1 MRLTTL
7 RCSLRTSRLCLLLS
21 VALHFTAPL
30 SAAGQ
35 ENVTVPG
42 CYSCPEGYYNHLDRG
57 CQPCTKCV
65 GSLVAA
71 SPCGSGDP
79 EYCDIVGQLDTVC
92 CEEYEY
98 IAYGEC
104 VLDCRRC
111 EVTGRCK
118 EGLTECDC
126 PPNRYGTLCE
136 FIEPTTQ
143 APAPPQ
149 PPTATKTTHSTES
162 TERSIPL
169 EAWHFAIIALC
180 IVVGVVGFAA
190 LCVLGSFCQYSR
202 RALQRGTKFT
212 VTSTV
217 FDSRSSST
225 VTMSSNSSNDSMRYL
240 ISPPHTR
247 ICSTQQCVYPAWR
260 ISINSFETFKCAC
273 VCVCVSPSQEFTC
286 KHWNVPP
293 LCLWFLLPSP
303 PLPPLPTTDFL
314 PSCVMSVHL
323 SFCTFYF

>member
-21 VALHFTAPL
+21 VALHFAVPL
-30 SAAGQ
+30 PVAGQ
-35 ENVTVPG
+35 ENNTVPG
-42 CYSCPEGYYNHLDRG
+42 CYSCPEGQYNDIDRG
-57 CQPCTKCV
+57 CQPCTQCV
-65 GSLVAA
+65 GGLV
-71 SPCGSGDP
+71 PVLECGSGDP

-98 IAYGEC
+98 EYSGEC
-104 VLDCRRC
+104 ILDCRRC
-111 EVTGRCK
+111 EVTKRCK
-118 EGLTECDC
+118 QGLTECDC
-126 PPNRYGTLCE
+126 PSDRYGNLCQ
-136 FIEPTTQ
+136 FIVPTTQ
-143 APAPPQ
+143 PSTQPT
-149 PPTATKTTHSTES
+149 PPTTTKTTHSTES

-202 RALQRGTKFT
+202 RALRREFT
-212 VTSTV
+212 VSSTV

-247 ICSTQQCVYPAWR
+247 ICSTQQCVYPA
-260 ISINSFETFKCAC
+260 
-273 VCVCVSPSQEFTC
+273 
-286 KHWNVPP
+286 
-293 LCLWFLLPSP
+293 
-303 PLPPLPTTDFL
+303 
-314 PSCVMSVHL
+314 
-323 SFCTFYF
+323 